1 MLAVLKLP
9 LTLIWTVPMLSTV
22 AKTLLRW
29 GIVRAVRAIQPW
41 TFAAVIRAATAVI
54 LRDGIL
60 RLTVAPIL
68 LDALGPSRSVIQFSA
83 VSGCSLSS
91 TWRRADVQPQALRDA
106 LAPRANMNRTSF
118 PF

>member
-54 LRDGIL
+54 LHVFPLLNYHSNNLVLLIL
-60 RLTVAPIL
+60 NTRPKPRQSA
-68 LDALGPSRSVIQFSA
+68 GPSLRRMHPRCPLY
-83 VSGCSLSS
+83 VS
-91 TWRRADVQPQALRDA
+91 
-106 LAPRANMNRTSF
+106 
-118 PF
+118 